1 MSADFCASAIAY
13 ANAGYAVFPL
23 APNSKIPAIRGGA
36 GVKEA
41 TRDHAIIQLWG
52 QRFPHANIGIACGE
66 PSGIVVIDVDPRNGG
81 SETITR
87 LSMRG
92 HVFPDCPTS
101 VTGGG
106 GRHLFFRFDPRINNS
121 KDKIGKGIDVKS
133 TGGYVVAAPSFV
145 PCADGRGTGHYR
157 WLRHPSEGHAPR
169 LPIWAST
176 LLAPPPRPPQSRTP
190 IMDGPKNIHGLIKF
204 LSSAGSGERNN
215 RLYWCSRRVAEM
227 VKAQQVAEGGAV
239 SQLLSASVSVGL
251 PPKEAAA
258 TIRSAFIAVYG
269 GENA

>member
-1 MSADFCASAIAY
+1 MVADFCAMALSY
-13 ANAGYAVFPL
+13 AESGFAVFPL
-23 APNSKIPAIRGGA
+23 APHSKIPAIRGGS

-41 TRDHAIIQLWG
+41 TKDSATIKAWWR
-52 QRFPHANIGIACGE
+52 RFPDANVGIACGE

-92 HVFPDCPTS
+92 HVFPDCPTA

-106 GRHLFFRFDPRINNS
+106 GRHLFVRFDPRIGNS

-145 PCADGRGTGHYR
+145 PCTDGRGTGHYR
-157 WLRHPSEGHAPR
+157 WLRRPSETRIPR
-169 LPIWAST
+169 VPIWAST
-176 LLAPPPRPPQSRTP
+176 LLVPPPRPPQSKVP
-190 IMDGPKNIHGLIKF
+190 LMDGPRNIHGLIKF
-204 LSSAGSGERNN
+204 LTAAGSGERNN

-227 VKAQQVAEGGAV
+227 VRAHQVAEGGAV
-239 SQLLSASVSVGL
+239 SQLLAASAAVGL

-258 TIRSAFIAVYG
+258 TIRSAFIATYG